1 MPGNQK
7 ADNGHY
13 EYEENSYFTE
23 GIENNVVEDFNT
35 APENDFS
42 EYMWME
48 HEEEFDKEVMQ
59 RLEEEALMEECLQA
73 FMNDENN
80 LANTQLQDVNSAQ
93 SQQSVPAP
101 ESIANSKLNPEAA
114 EFVPSSRRA
123 TQVPTSSS

>member
-1 MPGNQK
+1 MKMPGNQK

-93 SQQSVPAP
+93 SQQ
-101 ESIANSKLNPEAA
+101 
-114 EFVPSSRRA
+114 R
-123 TQVPTSSS
+123 